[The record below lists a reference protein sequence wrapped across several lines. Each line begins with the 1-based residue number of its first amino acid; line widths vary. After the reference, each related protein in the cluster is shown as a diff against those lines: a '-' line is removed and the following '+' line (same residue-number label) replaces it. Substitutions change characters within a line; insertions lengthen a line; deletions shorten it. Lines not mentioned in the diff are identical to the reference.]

1 MRQRIL
7 KKVIIIVIFTSCYY
21 ALHGRDIIISN
32 NGKIDWGSYP
42 AEENRIHT
50 FTLTNCS
57 QKAIKIIKIRSTC
70 NCLINDVSISEILPG
85 KKMQIQV
92 LVKSNTVSGDFVKSI
107 YVETN
112 MPQQRFIRLE
122 LRGKAIPLVQIK
134 PAAQFYAGKLKAGQ
148 IYMFQFDLIPSRSSI
163 ELSVISNPDLQL
175 TKTTIGWKVVCKLV
189 PSTATPIIEKNYFIK
204 IKNPTGQAPLHLQ
217 IRGTVE

>member
-1 MRQRIL
+1 
-7 KKVIIIVIFTSCYY
+7 
-21 ALHGRDIIISN
+21 
-32 NGKIDWGSYP
+32 
-42 AEENRIHT
+42 
-50 FTLTNCS
+50 
-57 QKAIKIIKIRSTC
+57 
-70 NCLINDVSISEILPG
+70 
-85 KKMQIQV
+85 MQIQV

-175 TKTTIGWKVVCKLV
+175 AKTTIGWKVVCKLV